1 MNDGIAS
8 ADDVLIGTRTRWR
21 VDARKMLHRYADSSG
36 GATRQDACAA
46 DVAAFFDRKDS
57 KMKKKSFVAVLLLLA
72 GVVAAGIA
80 TANYPPDGVQY
91 AYSYY
96 SKTGDL
102 VGGEIIGCGDYYS
115 WGEKTS
121 RMRMRRSDCGF

>member
-1 MNDGIAS
+1 MDDGIAS

-21 VDARKMLHRYADSSG
+21 VDVRKMLRRYADSSG
-36 GATRQDACAA
+36 GATRQDARAA

-91 AYSYY
+91 EYTYY
-96 SKTGDL
+96 SNTGAV
-102 VGGEIIGCGDYYS
+102 VGGRVIGCGANQS
-115 WGEKTS
+115 WGIRTS
-121 RMRMRRSDCGF
+121 RMDMSRSDCGF